1 MLGSLLSVMMLFSV
15 IGMFMH
21 VKAIMLGQLY
31 LGLAVF
37 CGYVVYDTQVIL
49 EKARMGVLDPISDSL
64 QVCVFVFGRETGE
77 YRMNTMLT

>member
-1 MLGSLLSVMMLFSV
+1 MSVMMLFSV